1 MQRGKNEE
9 MAASAIQA
17 SGMQGVIEGVVWR
30 GAGARRQVF
39 RGQANHTIHRS
50 PIPEEPKAKV

>member
-1 MQRGKNEE
+1 
-9 MAASAIQA
+9 MAASAVTA

-50 PIPEEPKAKV
+50 PIPEEPEAKV